1 MKKALSLLF
10 LFLIACSAVNIAV
23 DTSIKQGSEGFVVG
37 DGSIGLV
44 LTHGLGATPCEVKDL
59 ANYLA
64 GKNITVYV
72 VRLPG
77 HGTSIEELDSKKW
90 EDWYQNYKEAY
101 MTLKPIKSKIFA
113 AGMSVGGVI
122 ALKLAEDEDI
132 DGVVALAPALIF
144 DDSRSNYAWF
154 FKYFS
159 KYSSRTLRP
168 ECKDNTYDK
177 FSIKSVAESVEFA
190 KLIRKD
196 LDKVTEPTFLMQYK
210 DDDRVK
216 PESSQIVYDSI
227 SSEKK
232 ELNWIDGK
240 GHVFLLDEDKEK
252 YFEQIYQFIKTNS

>member
-177 FSIKSVAESVEFA
+177 SKHSMPFRTALGRSAALVVARFFMPKFLWNLPLPVYSNVSKKIK
-190 KLIRKD
+190 
-196 LDKVTEPTFLMQYK
+196 
-210 DDDRVK
+210 
-216 PESSQIVYDSI
+216 
-227 SSEKK
+227 KK
-232 ELNWIDGK
+232 NKQKI
-240 GHVFLLDEDKEK
+240 
-252 YFEQIYQFIKTNS
+252 FI